1 MCIFTTDVQMQ
12 SGIELIVE
20 VDPAI
25 QSKRAL
31 LLSKLDTANE
41 AQVRVLDVFS
51 LTDQFL
57 VLDNMILADL
67 IPLIASETDIRTDNP
82 ELNEVRFR
90 YSTLYEKELGTK

>member
-1 MCIFTTDVQMQ
+1 MQ

-57 VLDNMILADL
+57 VLDNVILADL
-67 IPLIASETDIRTDNP
+67 IPLIASESDIRTDNP